1 MLYIITGDFM
11 KPDFSKLKKR
21 IGVKFIGI
29 AFVILGLALIL
40 QLMIRPNIINV
51 CEYNS
56 KAVTVSLID
65 DAINERLSIL
75 ADGADY
81 EQLVKLSYTSDG
93 RIASIESN
101 TNLINHIKND
111 MLSEINDRLMNGE
124 TENVDLSV
132 GTLSGVPIFHGMGPT
147 VSMSVEPKG
156 YADAV
161 FISEFTDAGIN
172 QTLHRMIM
180 RTTVSV
186 TAFIPMYSVETKVC
200 GDFLIAETVIVG
212 NVPESYTD
220 VITEDKDIVDTINDF
235 GAEPYD

>member
-1 MLYIITGDFM
+1 M
-11 KPDFSKLKKR
+11 KKDFSKLRRR
-21 IGVKFIGI
+21 IGIKLIGS
-29 AFVILGLALIL
+29 AFVLLGLAGIL

-56 KAVTVSLID
+56 KVVTVSLID
-65 DAINERLSIL
+65 DAINERLSAL

-81 EQLVKLSYTSDG
+81 DKLVKLSYTSDG
-93 RIASIESN
+93 RVASIESN
-101 TNLINHIKND
+101 TNLINRIKND
-111 MLSEINDRLMNGE
+111 MLNEINDRLMNGE
-124 TENVDLSV
+124 TENVELSV
-132 GTLSGVPIFHGMGPT
+132 GTLSGVPLLYGMGPT
-147 VSMSVEPKG
+147 VRMSVEPKG

-161 FISEFTDAGIN
+161 FISEFSDAGIN

-186 TAFIPMYSVETKVC
+186 TAFIPMYSVETRVC

-212 NVPESYTD
+212 NVPESYTH